1 MKKVLLLLVTL
12 GMLSCTKTG
21 TEFCYYVLNSTQDEI
36 TADYTLH
43 TGVHQSAAIPAMS
56 VRPLVFPDG
65 FVCEPLHRTYSSF
78 YVLNQQGDTIM
89 DALPVDRQDL
99 GNWIVEEDMREP
111 NRYTKIFIHKYI
123 LVVK

>member
-36 TADYTLH
+36 KADYTLH

-65 FVCEPLHRTYSSF
+65 FCCAPLHRTYSSF

-111 NRYTKIFIHKYI
+111 NRYTTIFIHKYI